1 MITVEK
7 RRNLWNIQRARG
19 MGVGYRK
26 QRMISND
33 HTQIAKE
40 ASKRERA
47 SERASVERT
56 SVRRW
61 VPANNKAFQVQL
73 LKTKAKVLQTITHN
87 QKIPVDV
94 FCLHAFHSI
103 TKTGPLYES
112 NGFVATSPLLMLSL
126 LPMLLRNVIVIIAY
140 LKAEHC

>member
-1 MITVEK
+1 MIAVEK
-7 RRNLWNIQRARG
+7 RRNLWNIQRASG
-19 MGVGYRK
+19 MGWGI
-26 QRMISND
+26 QRTEDDIQRPYTD
-33 HTQIAKE
+33 
-40 ASKRERA
+40 SKRSKQAWA

-61 VPANNKAFQVQL
+61 VPANNKAFQVEL

-94 FCLHAFHSI
+94 FCLQAFHSI

>member
-1 MITVEK
+1 M
-7 RRNLWNIQRARG
+7 
-19 MGVGYRK
+19 
-26 QRMISND
+26 
-33 HTQIAKE
+33 
-40 ASKRERA
+40 
-47 SERASVERT
+47 
-56 SVRRW
+56 
-61 VPANNKAFQVQL
+61 PANNKDFQVEL

-126 LPMLLRNVIVIIAY
+126 LLLPMLLRNVIVIIAY

>member
-1 MITVEK
+1 M
-7 RRNLWNIQRARG
+7 
-19 MGVGYRK
+19 
-26 QRMISND
+26 
-33 HTQIAKE
+33 
-40 ASKRERA
+40 
-47 SERASVERT
+47 
-56 SVRRW
+56 
-61 VPANNKAFQVQL
+61 PANNKAFQVQL

-112 NGFVATSPLLMLSL
+112 NGFVATSPLLMLSVL
-126 LPMLLRNVIVIIAY
+126 LLPMPMLLRNVIVIIAY